1 MYDILKECNL
11 FDGLK
16 ESEIEELFVK
26 INWQQKKYRNNNII
40 ALSGDRVTGLKVVL
54 EGSVKGEM
62 IDFTGKKIKIEDIE
76 SPRSLAPAFLF
87 GDQDK
92 YPVNIV
98 ANNDVKILSIPK
110 EEFLK
115 MLSASEK
122 VLNNYLSIISNRAQ
136 FLSGKLKFL
145 SFQTIKGKIAH
156 YLLALSIRSGE
167 DAIILDKTQSE
178 LSELFGITRPSLARA
193 IKEMDK
199 DGLISARGKEVVIL
213 DRKRLSSLLK

>member
-11 FDGLK
+11 FAGIE
-16 ESEIEELFVK
+16 ESEIETLFEK
-26 INWQQKKYRNNNII
+26 INWQIKKYANNRII

-62 IDFTGKKIKIEDIE
+62 IDFTGKTIKIEDIE
-76 SPRSLAPAFLF
+76 NPRPLAPAFIF
-87 GDQDK
+87 GNQNR

-98 ANNDVKILSIPK
+98 ANNDVRILTVPK

-115 MLSASEK
+115 LLSASEK

-136 FLSGKLKFL
+136 FLSAKLKFL

-156 YLLALSIRSGE
+156 YLLALSTRSGN
-167 DAIILDKTQSE
+167 DAITLDKTQSE
-178 LSELFGITRPSLARA
+178 LSELFGITRPSFARA
-193 IKEMDK
+193 IREMDR
-199 DGLISARGKEVVIL
+199 DGLISARGREIIIL
-213 DRKRLSSLLK
+213 DRKQLSSLLK